1 MNNPSLAITGST
13 GHLGGIVARQLA
25 SEGIALRLLSRNPQ
39 NAPSL
44 AGAVAVAVQSSY
56 SNDDATRAS
65 LAGVDVLFMVSGSES
80 ADRLDQHRAFIDAA
94 ASAGVGHIVYTSF
107 AGAARDAI
115 FTLARDHWA
124 TEQHILA
131 SGISHTFLRDNTYID
146 VLPEFVGEDDVLRGP
161 AGDGRLAAVTR
172 ADVARVAAAVLK
184 DPAAHTDATYT
195 LTGPEALTLTDV
207 TQIISEVSG
216 RSVTYHD
223 ETVEEAYASR
233 RRWKAPQWQ
242 YDAWV
247 STYTAIAAGDLAC
260 VTEDV
265 RTVTGTEPES
275 LRQYLQTRY

>member
-1 MNNPSLAITGST
+1 MNNPYLAITGST

-39 NAPSL
+39 NAPTL
-44 AGAVAVAVQSSY
+44 AGAVAVRSSY

-94 ASAGVGHIVYTSF
+94 ASTGVGHIVYTSF

-146 VLPEFVGEDDVLRGP
+146 VLPEFVGEDDVLRAP

-172 ADVARVAAAVLK
+172 ADVARVAATVLK
-184 DPAAHTDATYT
+184 DPAAHANATYT
-195 LTGPEALTLTDV
+195 LTGPEALTFAEV

-260 VTEDV
+260 VTADV
-265 RTVTGTEPES
+265 RTVTGNEPES
-275 LRQYLQTRY
+275 LRQYLHRRH

>member
-39 NAPSL
+39 NAPTL
-44 AGAVAVAVQSSY
+44 AGAVAVQSSY

-131 SGISHTFLRDNTYID
+131 SGISHTFLRDNFYID
-146 VLPEFVGEDDVLRGP
+146 VLPELVGEDDVLRGP

-172 ADVARVAAAVLK
+172 ADVARVAATVLK
-184 DPAAHTDATYT
+184 DPAAHANATYT
-195 LTGPEALTLTDV
+195 LTGPEALTFTEV

-233 RRWKAPQWQ
+233 RRWKAPQWL

-247 STYTAIAAGDLAC
+247 STYTAIAAGDLAG
-260 VTEDV
+260 VTDDV
-265 RTVTGTEPES
+265 RTVTGNEPES
-275 LRQYLQTRY
+275 LRQYLQTRH

>member
-25 SEGIALRLLSRNPQ
+25 SDGIALRLLARNPQ
-39 NAPSL
+39 NAPML
-44 AGAVAVAVQSSY
+44 AGAVAVQSSY

-80 ADRLDQHRAFIDAA
+80 ADRLDQHRTFIDAA

-124 TEQHILA
+124 TEQHILT
-131 SGISHTFLRDNTYID
+131 SGISHTFLRDNFYID
-146 VLPEFVGEDDVLRGP
+146 LLPELVGEDDVLRGP

-172 ADVARVAAAVLK
+172 ADVARVAATVLK
-184 DPAAHTDATYT
+184 DPAAHSKATYT
-195 LTGPEALTLTDV
+195 LTGPEALTFSEV
-207 TQIISEVSG
+207 IQIISEVSG
-216 RSVTYHD
+216 RKVTYHD

-233 RRWKAPQWQ
+233 RRWEAPQWQ

-247 STYTAIAAGDLAC
+247 STYTAIAAGELAH
-260 VTEDV
+260 VTDDV
-265 RTVTGTEPES
+265 RTVTGNEPES
-275 LRQYLQTRY
+275 LRQYLQSH

>member
-25 SEGIALRLLSRNPQ
+25 SEGIALRLLARNPQ

-44 AGAVAVAVQSSY
+44 AGAVAVQSSY

-65 LAGVDVLFMVSGSES
+65 LGGVDVLFMVSGSES
-80 ADRLDQHRAFIDAA
+80 ADRVDQHRAFIDAA

-131 SGISHTFLRDNTYID
+131 SGISHTFLRDNMYID

-195 LTGPEALTLTDV
+195 LTGPEALTLTEV

-233 RRWKAPQWQ
+233 RRWKAAQWQ

-260 VTEDV
+260 VTDDV
-265 RTVTGTEPES
+265 RTVTGKEPES
-275 LRQYLQTRY
+275 LRQYLQTRH

>member
-39 NAPSL
+39 NAPTL
-44 AGAVAVAVQSSY
+44 AGAVAVQSFY
-56 SNDDATRAS
+56 ANDAAARAS

-80 ADRLDQHRAFIDAA
+80 ADRVDQHRAFIDAA

-131 SGISHTFLRDNTYID
+131 SGISHTFLRDNMYID

-195 LTGPEALTLTDV
+195 LTGPEALTLTEV

-223 ETVEEAYASR
+223 ETVEEAYASRR

-260 VTEDV
+260 VTDDV
-265 RTVTGTEPES
+265 RTVTGNEPES
-275 LRQYLQTRY
+275 LRQYLQTRH

>member
-39 NAPSL
+39 NAPTL
-44 AGAVAVAVQSSY
+44 PGAVAVQSSY
-56 SNDDATRAS
+56 ANDNAARAS

-80 ADRLDQHRAFIDAA
+80 ADRVDQQRAFIDAA

-131 SGISHTFLRDNTYID
+131 NGIARTFLRDNMYID
-146 VLPEFVGEDDVLRGP
+146 VLPQFVGEDDVLRGP

-172 ADVARVAAAVLK
+172 ADVARVAAAVLR
-184 DPAAHTDATYT
+184 DPTAHADATYT
-195 LTGPEALTLTDV
+195 LTGPEALTLNEVAD
-207 TQIISEVSG
+207 IISEVSG
-216 RSVTYHD
+216 RSVTFYD

-233 RRWKAPQWQ
+233 RQWDAPQWQ

-247 STYTAIAAGDLAC
+247 STYTAIAAGQLAGI
-260 VTEDV
+260 TDDV
-265 RTVTGTEPES
+265 RTITEKEPET
-275 LRQYLQTRY
+275 LRHHLQTRQ

>member
-13 GHLGGIVARQLA
+13 GHLGGLVARQLA
-25 SEGIALRLLSRNPQ
+25 SEGIALRLLARNPQ
-39 NAPSL
+39 NAPTL
-44 AGAVAVAVQSSY
+44 AGAVAVQSSY

-131 SGISHTFLRDNTYID
+131 SGISHTFLRDNFYID
-146 VLPEFVGEDDVLRGP
+146 VLPELVGEDDVLRGP

-172 ADVARVAAAVLK
+172 ADVARVAATVLK
-184 DPAAHTDATYT
+184 DPAAHANATYT
-195 LTGPEALTLTDV
+195 LTGPEALTFTEI

-233 RRWKAPQWQ
+233 RRWKAPQWL

-247 STYTAIAAGDLAC
+247 STYTAVAAGDLAG
-260 VTEDV
+260 VTDDV
-265 RTVTGTEPES
+265 RTVTGNEPES
-275 LRQYLQTRY
+275 LRQYLQTRH

>member
-44 AGAVAVAVQSSY
+44 AGAVAVQSSY

-131 SGISHTFLRDNTYID
+131 SGIAHTFLRDNTYSD

-184 DPAAHTDATYT
+184 DPAAHTDASYT
-195 LTGPEALTLTDV
+195 LTGPEALTLTEV

-260 VTEDV
+260 VTDDV
-265 RTVTGTEPES
+265 RTVTGTAPES

>member
-13 GHLGGIVARQLA
+13 GNLGGLVARQLA
-25 SEGIALRLLSRNPQ
+25 SEGIALRLLARNPQ
-39 NAPSL
+39 NAPTL

-131 SGISHTFLRDNTYID
+131 SGISHTFLRDNFYID
-146 VLPEFVGEDDVLRGP
+146 VLPELVGEDDVLRGP

-172 ADVARVAAAVLK
+172 ADVARVAATVLK
-184 DPAAHTDATYT
+184 DPAAHANATYT
-195 LTGPEALTLTDV
+195 LTGPEALTFTEV

-247 STYTAIAAGDLAC
+247 STYTAVAAGDFAC
-260 VTEDV
+260 VTDDV
-265 RTVTGTEPES
+265 RTVTGNEPES
-275 LRQYLQTRY
+275 LRQYLQTRH

>member
-1 MNNPSLAITGST
+1 MNTPSLAITGST

-25 SEGIALRLLSRNPQ
+25 SEGIALRLLARNPH
-39 NAPSL
+39 NAPTL
-44 AGAVAVAVQSSY
+44 AGAVAVQSSY
-56 SNDDATRAS
+56 SNDDTTRAS

-107 AGAARDAI
+107 AGAASDAT

-131 SGISHTFLRDNTYID
+131 SGISHTFLRDNFYID
-146 VLPEFVGEDDVLRGP
+146 VLPELVGEDDVLRGP

-172 ADVARVAAAVLK
+172 ADVARVAATVLK
-184 DPAAHTDATYT
+184 DPAAHTNATYT
-195 LTGPEALTLTDV
+195 LTGPEALTFTEV

-233 RRWKAPQWQ
+233 RRWKAPQWL

-247 STYTAIAAGDLAC
+247 STYTATAAGDLAG
-260 VTEDV
+260 VTDDV
-265 RTVTGTEPES
+265 RTVTGNEPES
-275 LRQYLQTRY
+275 LRQYLQTRH

>member
-13 GHLGGIVARQLA
+13 GNLGGLVARQLA
-25 SEGIALRLLSRNPQ
+25 SEGIALRLLARNPHK
-39 NAPSL
+39 APTL
-44 AGAVAVAVQSSY
+44 AGAVAVAGSY
-56 SNDDATRAS
+56 SHDDATRAS

-131 SGISHTFLRDNTYID
+131 SGISHTFLRDNFYID
-146 VLPEFVGEDDVLRGP
+146 VLPELVGEDDVLRGP

-172 ADVARVAAAVLK
+172 ADVARVAATVLK
-184 DPAAHTDATYT
+184 DPAAHANATYT
-195 LTGPEALTLTDV
+195 LTGPEALTFTEI

-233 RRWKAPQWQ
+233 RRWKAPQWL

-247 STYTAIAAGDLAC
+247 STYTAIAAGDLAG
-260 VTEDV
+260 VTDDV
-265 RTVTGTEPES
+265 RTVTGNEPES
-275 LRQYLQTRY
+275 LRQYLQTRH

>member
-25 SEGIALRLLSRNPQ
+25 NEGIALRLLSRNPQ
-39 NAPSL
+39 NAPTL
-44 AGAVAVAVQSSY
+44 GGAVAVQSSY
-56 SNDDATRAS
+56 ANDAAARAS

-80 ADRLDQHRAFIDAA
+80 ADRVDQHRAFIDAA

-131 SGISHTFLRDNTYID
+131 SGISHTFLRDNMYID

-184 DPAAHTDATYT
+184 DPAAHADATYT
-195 LTGPEALTLTDV
+195 LTGPEALTLAEITH
-207 TQIISEVSG
+207 IISEVSG
-216 RSVTYHD
+216 RSVTYYD

-247 STYTAIAAGDLAC
+247 STYTAIAAGDFDC
-260 VTEDV
+260 VTDDV
-265 RTVTGTEPES
+265 RRVTGNEPES
-275 LRQYLQTRY
+275 LRQHLQTRH

>member
-39 NAPSL
+39 NAPTL
-44 AGAVAVAVQSSY
+44 PGAVAVQSSY
-56 SNDDATRAS
+56 ANDNAARAS

-80 ADRLDQHRAFIDAA
+80 ADRVDQQRAFIDAA

-131 SGISHTFLRDNTYID
+131 NGIAHTFLRDNMYID
-146 VLPEFVGEDDVLRGP
+146 VLPQFVGEDDVLRGP

-172 ADVARVAAAVLK
+172 ADVARVAAAVLR
-184 DPAAHTDATYT
+184 DPTAHADATYT
-195 LTGPEALTLTDV
+195 LTGPEALTLNEVAD
-207 TQIISEVSG
+207 IISEVSG
-216 RSVTYHD
+216 RSVTFYD

-233 RRWKAPQWQ
+233 RQWDAPQWQ

-247 STYTAIAAGDLAC
+247 STYTAIAAGQLAGI
-260 VTEDV
+260 TDDV
-265 RTVTGTEPES
+265 RTITEKEPET
-275 LRQYLQTRY
+275 LRHHLQTRQ